1 MAPSTYSF
9 KDVVGSFFHPLAGTQ
24 IFAGQI
30 GMGQF
35 VVKNTT
41 ERSTHDLA
49 SDGTIMVSYISGA
62 AGSFEVECQQ
72 NSIIHHFLLDWFNI
86 ITTLAEQGDV
96 ANWAS
101 AAIAV
106 RSQLDGASHLLSG
119 VSPGKIPDKTYTA
132 QGGKVTW
139 NLMAC
144 EVVSL

>member
-9 KDVVGSFFHPLAGTQ
+9 KDVVGSFTHPLAGVQ
-24 IFAGQI
+24 IFQGQI

-35 VVKNTT
+35 IVKNTT
-41 ERSTHDLA
+41 ERSVHDLA
-49 SDGTIMVSYISGA
+49 SDGTIMLSYISGA
-62 AGSFEVECQQ
+62 AGAFEVECQQ

-96 ANWAS
+96 SNWGS
-101 AAIAV
+101 AAIALK
-106 RSQLDGASHLLSG
+106 STLDGSSHLLTG

-144 EVVSL
+144 EVVSI